1 MQSDRE
7 KDMCV
12 RLRACRHVGLKGTSR
27 DSERGQEMEMVRVL
41 DGENQREGH
50 CKDSAEESEGSG
62 RTEMHSGTKGKNTL
76 TNLVNVVPHTAAH
89 MAKIV
94 QGPTEY

>member
-1 MQSDRE
+1 
-7 KDMCV
+7 
-12 RLRACRHVGLKGTSR
+12 
-27 DSERGQEMEMVRVL
+27 MVRVL

-62 RTEMHSGTKGKNTL
+62 RTEMHSGTKGKNTYTL

-89 MAKIV
+89 IAKIV
-94 QGPTEY
+94 QGPTVY